1 MFGLGDERD
10 TLLID
15 RLAAAE
21 VPQEAAIREWARDK
35 RAFIS
40 SVMAEL
46 SQERAAAAAAVR
58 AVGARPVMFEEFGGR
73 DADPLNAYMGE
84 VETSHIYV
92 GILGRTYGRPL
103 PTRFSATHTEYR
115 HAEQQGLRISAWAL
129 DTQQREGPQRAFLD
143 EIRTFRVVP
152 SFQSS
157 ADLERQVRARLRG
170 IAAEDL
176 APWAKLG
183 FIVFRASEVVHDGN
197 KIAVN
202 ARVQTDDVVHALEA
216 LAPVEYSR
224 GQEHRFTWAGRC
236 RTVRVTNVRSTTT
249 TARSTLIHLQLET
262 VESQRNQL
270 LGVAFSGR
278 TPDDLTDAA
287 IQTTLFGAPNP
298 LAREN
303 MGFMVEM
310 RDPLQPLRD
319 ASVPDEIVRSLA
331 ELMIVDELVGSG
343 RAERVADFKMGASV
357 GGWRKLELSWEPP
370 RRYVN
375 EPRGRR
381 RSLSGRVRL

>member
-1 MFGLGDERD
+1 MFVLGDERD

-58 AVGARPVMFEEFGGR
+58 AVGAQPVMFEEFGGR

-143 EIRTFRVVP
+143 EIRMFRVVP

-183 FIVFRASEVVHDGN
+183 GN
-197 KIAVN
+197 
-202 ARVQTDDVVHALEA
+202 
-216 LAPVEYSR
+216 Y
-224 GQEHRFTWAGRC
+224 
-236 RTVRVTNVRSTTT
+236 
-249 TARSTLIHLQLET
+249 
-262 VESQRNQL
+262 
-270 LGVAFSGR
+270 
-278 TPDDLTDAA
+278 
-287 IQTTLFGAPNP
+287 IQN
-298 LAREN
+298 
-303 MGFMVEM
+303 
-310 RDPLQPLRD
+310 
-319 ASVPDEIVRSLA
+319 
-331 ELMIVDELVGSG
+331 
-343 RAERVADFKMGASV
+343 
-357 GGWRKLELSWEPP
+357 
-370 RRYVN
+370 
-375 EPRGRR
+375 
-381 RSLSGRVRL
+381 